1 MQHADIR
8 RPWVLIV
15 LTDGADTGSQYT
27 KDQATEVLKRFNSAR
42 NNFSFVIGLGRDVDS
57 AGLSQMCSDS
67 NAFYIPAEHAGVL
80 KFIFALIALKV
91 SVAQT
96 ACTVLH
102 SNSSTSCS
110 RFAKACRLALQ
121 ALHPIK

>member
-15 LTDGADTGSQYT
+15 LTDSADSGSQYT

-57 AGLSQMCSDS
+57 AGLSRMCSDS
-67 NAFYIPAEHAGVL
+67 NSFYIPAEHAGVL

-91 SVAQT
+91 SVTQT
-96 ACTVLH
+96 ACTLLH
-102 SNSSTSCS
+102 SNSSTPRS

>member
-1 MQHADIR
+1 MQHADTR
-8 RPWVLIV
+8 RPWALIV

-27 KDQATEVLKRFNSAR
+27 KYQATEVLNRFNSAR
-42 NNFSFVIGLGRDVDS
+42 NNFSFGVGLRRYVDS
-57 AGLSQMCSDS
+57 VGLSQMCADS
-67 NAFYIPAEHAGVL
+67 TTFYIPAEHAGVL

-91 SVAQT
+91 SVTKT

-102 SNSSTSCS
+102 SNSSTPHS
-110 RFAKACRLALQ
+110 RFVKACRLALQ

>member
-57 AGLSQMCSDS
+57 AGLSRMCSDS
-67 NAFYIPAEHAGVL
+67 NSFYIPAEHAGLL

-96 ACTVLH
+96 ACTLLN
-102 SNSSTSCS
+102 SNSSTPHA
-110 RFAKACRLALQ
+110 RFVKACR
-121 ALHPIK
+121 